1 MPMANRSAFSGVTW
15 DRRHGKWLVQIR
27 LGCRRV
33 RLGYLDDFDE
43 ARRVY
48 LGAKLLLRSPSRRA
62 SPAGGSSSDWMIA
75 AQ

>member
-1 MPMANRSAFSGVTW
+1 MPKANRSGFSGVTW
-15 DRRHGKWLVQIR
+15 DRRRGKWLVKVR

-33 RLGYLDDFDE
+33 PLGYLDDFDE